1 MPGISP
7 RTYIAMEQIE
17 LFPKDQQEIASDIY
31 FKMENIEIL
40 QWLPL
45 CISLIVTTI
54 AQIALS
60 SQFGLFLTVICIGL
74 WPVGFLVCFKVSKRF
89 FVDWLIFRQ
98 VDKINFIIEMDD
110 HGEDAL
116 QSLIRA
122 NRRAEIIAEKYYIS

>member
-1 MPGISP
+1 MPGIRPSAC
-7 RTYIAMEQIE
+7 TALEQIE
-17 LFPKDQQEIASDIY
+17 LFPKDQQEIASDI
-31 FKMENIEIL
+31 FSEMEYIEIL

-45 CISLIVTTI
+45 CISLIIMTV

-60 SQFGLFLTVICIGL
+60 SQFGWLLTVICIGL
-74 WPVGFLVCFKVSKRF
+74 WPVGFLVCFKLSKRF

-110 HGEDAL
+110 HGEEAL